1 MKILLVHNYYGSAAP
16 SGENKVFEAERA
28 MLEKHGHEV
37 AVYTR
42 HSDEIRVVA
51 SGQGLGVR
59 FKKLWGMVK
68 GALCTVGN
76 PFAARSV
83 AKLCQQFKPDVVHC
97 HNTFPLISP
106 LAVRAASK
114 YAPVVMTLH
123 NYRTVCAAGVPTRN
137 GKVCTLCLDK
147 KCVLDGIKH
156 RCYRGSLVATLP
168 LSINIA
174 IYRCVLKKW
183 VGRVIALTDF
193 QKENLIKLN
202 WVPDGIVVKENFV
215 EVLKGSIVPRDNR
228 LKQLLYV
235 GRLSSE
241 KGVKTL
247 LKAWNDRFLDCKL
260 LIVGDGDMKGECESL
275 SKGANVEF
283 LGHRSNHEV
292 RKLMRESLALILPSE
307 CWEGLPVT
315 LLESLSEGTPVIVSN
330 LGPLPG
336 LIKMSR
342 FGEVF
347 EAGNSEACAAA
358 IVRLLNRPDYDEMCA
373 VAKREAKAKYSE
385 ESNYGQ
391 LMKIYEGAF

>member
-28 MLEKHGHEV
+28 MLEKHGHDV
-37 AVYTR
+37 VVYAR
-42 HSDEIRVVA
+42 HSDEIRNGNVIA
-51 SGQGLGVR
+51 R
-59 FKKLWGMVK
+59 LWGMVK

-83 AKLCQQFKPDVVHC
+83 AKLCQQFKPDVVHF

-147 KCVLDGIKH
+147 KCVSDGIKH

-215 EVLKGSIVPRDNR
+215 EVLNGSIVPRDNR

-247 LKAWNDRFLDCKL
+247 LKAWNGRFLDCKL

-358 IVRLLNRPDYDEMCA
+358 IERLLSRLDYDEMCA
-373 VAKREAKAKYSE
+373 TAKREAETKYSVEANYRRLTSIYRDCLLTE
-385 ESNYGQ
+385 EN
-391 LMKIYEGAF
+391 